1 MRDKVSNFCGMRPSR
16 REKGVQT
23 MATNQKAVTDSL
35 RAEWT
40 ATFKAFVD
48 NNFNTDVCQT
58 AAGTFMFPVVDAA
71 GEDRWVKVSIII
83 PKGANEEDGTDGYSL
98 AREYQLKV
106 DAAEE
111 RARKREEEANAKR
124 AKAAAKAAAKSGPTA
139 VEQ

>member
-1 MRDKVSNFCGMRPSR
+1 MRDKVNNFCGMRPSR

-71 GEDRWVKVSIII
+71 GEDRWIKVSIII
-83 PKGANEEDGTDGYSL
+83 PKDANEEDGTDGYSL

-124 AKAAAKAAAKSGPTA
+124 AKAAAKAAAKA
-139 VEQ
+139 

>member
-1 MRDKVSNFCGMRPSR
+1 MECGHPAARK
-16 REKGVQT
+16 EYKH

-58 AAGTFMFPVVDAA
+58 AAGTFMFPIVDAA
-71 GEDRWVKVSIII
+71 GEDRWVKVSVII
-83 PKGANEEDGTDGYSL
+83 PKDANEEDGTDGYSL

-124 AKAAAKAAAKSGPTA
+124 AKAAAKAAAKA
-139 VEQ
+139 

>member
-1 MRDKVSNFCGMRPSR
+1 
-16 REKGVQT
+16 

-40 ATFKAFVD
+40 ATLKAFVS
-48 NNFNTDVCQT
+48 NNFDTDACQT

-71 GEDRWVKVSIII
+71 GEDRWVKVSVII
-83 PKGANEEDGTDGYSL
+83 PKDANEEDGTDGYSL

-111 RARKREEEANAKR
+111 RARKAKEKAETAR
-124 AKAAAKAAAKSGPTA
+124 AKAAAKAAAKA
-139 VEQ
+139 EK

>member
-1 MRDKVSNFCGMRPSR
+1 MRLFR

-23 MATNQKAVTDSL
+23 MASNQKQITDTL

-71 GEDRWVKVSIII
+71 GEDRWVKVSVII
-83 PKGANEEDGTDGYSL
+83 PKDANEEDGTDGYSL
-98 AREYQLKV
+98 AREYKLKC

-124 AKAAAKAAAKSGPTA
+124 AKAAAKAEKK
-139 VEQ
+139 EKI

>member
-1 MRDKVSNFCGMRPSR
+1 MRLIR

-23 MATNQKAVTDSL
+23 MATNQKQVTDAL

-71 GEDRWVKVSIII
+71 GEDRWVKVSVII
-83 PKGANEEDGTDGYSL
+83 PKEANEEDGTDGYSL
-98 AREYQLKV
+98 AREYNLKQE
-106 DAAEE
+106 AAEE
-111 RARKREEEANAKR
+111 RARKAKEKADSAR
-124 AKAAAKAAAKSGPTA
+124 AKAAAKAEKK
-139 VEQ
+139 EKI

>member
-1 MRDKVSNFCGMRPSR
+1 
-16 REKGVQT
+16 

-35 RAEWT
+35 RANWT
-40 ATFKAFVD
+40 ATFKAFVN
-48 NNFNTDVCQT
+48 NNFDTDVCQT

-71 GEDRWVKVSIII
+71 GEDRWVKVSVII
-83 PKGANEEDGTDGYSL
+83 PKDANEEDGTDGYSL

-124 AKAAAKAAAKSGPTA
+124 AKAAAKAAAKA
-139 VEQ
+139 EK

>member
-1 MRDKVSNFCGMRPSR
+1 MRLFR

-23 MATNQKAVTDSL
+23 MASNQKQITDSL

-71 GEDRWVKVSIII
+71 GEDRWVKVSVII
-83 PKGANEEDGTDGYSL
+83 PKDANEDDGTDGYSL
-98 AREYQLKV
+98 AHEYKLKQ

-124 AKAAAKAAAKSGPTA
+124 AKAAAKAAK
-139 VEQ
+139 